1 MAMKEN
7 EFYSVKLKKKIMI
20 PAKDIVT
27 KIRNGR
33 KFAVGTYKVGNDK
46 ITAWKVLGMACTKKK
61 KK

>member
-1 MAMKEN
+1 MKEN

-20 PAKDIVT
+20 PKKDITT

-33 KFAVGTYKVGNDK
+33 KFAVGTYKVGKDK
-46 ITAWKVLGMACTKKK
+46 FTAWKVLGMSGTCKKK